1 MAGGESML
9 PVSERAENTPKP
21 FILLMAA
28 LIALAWLALWSW
40 GQSPYGRFLSHEHLN
55 EIGLENSA
63 ALLVF
68 IAGWT
73 LMSAAMMLP
82 TSLPLVTLF
91 RTLVHRRP
99 DRSWLVVLL
108 IAGYLG
114 IWTLFGLLVHL
125 GDWSLH
131 NATEQTGWLQANVS
145 LI

>member
-1 MAGGESML
+1 ML
-9 PVSERAENTPKP
+9 PISARAGNAPKS

-28 LIALAWLALWSW
+28 LIALAWLALWGW
-40 GQSPYGRFLSHEHLN
+40 GQSPHGRFLGHEHLN
-55 EIGLENSA
+55 ELSLENSA
-63 ALLVF
+63 VLLVF

-99 DRSWLVVLL
+99 DRTWLVLL
-108 IAGYLG
+108 LVAGYLG

-125 GDWSLH
+125 
-131 NATEQTGWLQANVS
+131 
-145 LI
+145 